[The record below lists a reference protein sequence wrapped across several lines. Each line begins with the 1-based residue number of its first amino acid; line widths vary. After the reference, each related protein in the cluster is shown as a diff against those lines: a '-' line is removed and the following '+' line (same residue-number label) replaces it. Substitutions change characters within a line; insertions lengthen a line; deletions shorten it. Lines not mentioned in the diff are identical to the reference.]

1 MQEKKGAIMVPTNLY
16 RTRHEFF
23 NIQMQLPKAPKFI
36 VGLDAGYSGMKVWY
50 ERGYFCFPSF
60 VKELTDESL
69 NLFDEK
75 DILYRDNDTG
85 KTYMLGYT
93 AQEMVESGDTNE
105 TDSETYD
112 RKRYWNPKFQI
123 LCKAAIGLAIMSREK
138 EDKRP
143 IFLET
148 GLPASYLKADSSAM
162 KESLTKPF
170 NFSLKKGNKPWV
182 NINLQITSEN
192 IHLMAQPAGALYS
205 ALIGKDAKYSA
216 DTKKL
221 LFGKTLVADFGGGTA
236 DFYGIKNRRIVCCES
251 LLNIGSGE
259 ILKRVSKLIMD
270 EYGEDIRSQALQHNL
285 ETGYIICLNEETMEQ
300 ESKPIGELVKQ
311 ASHEVFLEA
320 MMRSRSI
327 TNTFRD
333 YETLIVAGGTGEAW
347 FEDIQQYLAGMK
359 TLQILPSN
367 INATDVPF
375 LYSVARGYYQFRY
388 MSMAK

>member
-23 NIQMQLPKAPKFI
+23 NIPMQLPRAPKFI
-36 VGLDAGYSGMKVWY
+36 VGLDAGYTGMKVWY

-105 TDSETYD
+105 TDSEAYS
-112 RKRYWNPKFQI
+112 RKRYWNPRFRI
-123 LCKAAIGLAIMSREK
+123 LCQAAIGLAVMSRDK
-138 EDKRP
+138 EDSRP
-143 IFLET
+143 VFVET
-148 GLPASYLKADSSAM
+148 GLPASYLKGDSPAM
-162 KESLTKPF
+162 KTALTKPF

-182 NINLQITSEN
+182 NINLQITPDN

-205 ALIGKDAKYSA
+205 ALIENNAKYRPDAK
-216 DTKKL
+216 KI
-221 LFGKTLVADFGGGTA
+221 LFGKTLVADFGGGTG
-236 DFYGIKNRRIVCCES
+236 DLYGIKNRKLECCES
-251 LLNIGSGE
+251 LSNIGSGE
-259 ILKRVSKLIMD
+259 IFKRVSKLIME

-285 ETGYIICLNEETMEQ
+285 ETGYIICMNEETMEQ

-311 ASHEVFLEA
+311 SSHEVFLEA
-320 MMRSRSI
+320 MERLRAL
-327 TNTFRD
+327 TNTFLG
-333 YETLIVAGGTGEAW
+333 YETLIIAGGTGEAW
-347 FEDIQQYLAGMK
+347 FEDIKQYLANMK

-367 INATDVPF
+367 VNSPDVPF
-375 LYSVARGYYQFRY
+375 LYSVARGYYQYRY
-388 MSMAK
+388 VTMAK

>member
-1 MQEKKGAIMVPTNLY
+1 MVPTNLY

-23 NIQMQLPKAPKFI
+23 NIPMQLPKAPKFI

-320 MMRSRSI
+320 MMCSRSI
-327 TNTFRD
+327 TNT
-333 YETLIVAGGTGEAW
+333 
-347 FEDIQQYLAGMK
+347 
-359 TLQILPSN
+359 
-367 INATDVPF
+367 VP
-375 LYSVARGYYQFRY
+375 
-388 MSMAK
+388 

>member
-1 MQEKKGAIMVPTNLY
+1 MVPTNLY

-23 NIQMQLPKAPKFI
+23 NIPMQLPKAPKFI

-236 DFYGIKNRRIVCCES
+236 DFYGIKNRRIVCCEA

>member
-1 MQEKKGAIMVPTNLY
+1 MVPTNLY

-23 NIQMQLPKAPKFI
+23 NIPMQLPKAPKFI

-60 VKELTDESL
+60 VKELTDASL

-170 NFSLKKGNKPWV
+170 NFSLKKRK
-182 NINLQITSEN
+182 
-192 IHLMAQPAGALYS
+192 
-205 ALIGKDAKYSA
+205 
-216 DTKKL
+216 
-221 LFGKTLVADFGGGTA
+221 
-236 DFYGIKNRRIVCCES
+236 
-251 LLNIGSGE
+251 
-259 ILKRVSKLIMD
+259 
-270 EYGEDIRSQALQHNL
+270 
-285 ETGYIICLNEETMEQ
+285 
-300 ESKPIGELVKQ
+300 
-311 ASHEVFLEA
+311 
-320 MMRSRSI
+320 
-327 TNTFRD
+327 
-333 YETLIVAGGTGEAW
+333 
-347 FEDIQQYLAGMK
+347 
-359 TLQILPSN
+359 
-367 INATDVPF
+367 
-375 LYSVARGYYQFRY
+375 
-388 MSMAK
+388 

>member
-1 MQEKKGAIMVPTNLY
+1 MVPTNLY

-23 NIQMQLPKAPKFI
+23 NIPMQLPKAPKFI

-251 LLNIGSGE
+251 FLNIGSGE